1 MKSASSPAFIDR
13 IEESQILDAAL
24 ERARSGAAPT
34 VFVGGEAGIGKSRLV
49 AEFARR
55 ARASGARVL
64 TGGCAPLGG
73 APLPFGPVVEV
84 LRALGDDERASLP
97 PELGG
102 RGGAW
107 QRLDEFESGQGWVFA
122 LLLGALEDI
131 DGPLV
136 LVLEDLHWA
145 DRSTLDLLA
154 LRVQTGRLPGCLV
167 VGTYRSDELE
177 PGNALR
183 LALAELDR
191 TGRTQRIELRR
202 FGRADLV
209 AQMTGILGSA
219 PEHDVVDD
227 VLGRSEGNPFLA
239 EELLAARAAPGVGA
253 PTRVRDIVLARVET
267 LSDPTQTMLRVL
279 AAARGPL
286 AHHPLAVVAALPE
299 RELEG
304 CLREALDR
312 HVLVRTDD
320 GAYAFRH
327 ALMREAIY
335 EALLVSERRRLHAAL
350 ADVLERSGDTGA
362 RRLADLA
369 HHWYSAGDRPRALA
383 AAVRAGL
390 AVDEIY
396 AHAEALIQYEHA
408 LELWDDAGSVA
419 GVDRVAL
426 LARAAEAAASLGE
439 PTRAVALAEQALA
452 ELDAGAEPLR
462 AGLLG
467 ARLGRFAWISGETER
482 SLAAYEAAVRMIPA
496 APPTKERAHVIAAL
510 SHVQLVSGRHRD
522 AAELATESLEIAR
535 AVGAPAEEGASLST
549 LGSALSS
556 LGRLEEGLAMVREAR
571 AALERGDAVPDLI
584 FVTYSNE
591 AVILID
597 GGRFEEAV
605 EVARR
610 GVAFTRAHGMERGHR
625 AWLEVLV
632 GWSLIKL
639 GRWTEAT
646 ELLDESLL
654 RGPVGITRRAVQLM
668 RATLALGR
676 GDFASAEAC
685 ATEARSSS
693 EGNHPFAGWMFDVE
707 ARLALAGDDL
717 DAARAIV
724 ADGLAVVTDLE
735 DWQEIAWLCWRG
747 LEVEA
752 ERAEH
757 ARARK
762 QPADTADAVAFL
774 ARMRALADATDVRAA
789 AEIPALLATC
799 EAELERA
806 EARPA
811 ADRWFAAVERWEALG
826 EPYPRARCLLRAA
839 EAGLAERRPK
849 ADVAPAL
856 VTAHALA
863 CELEAAPLA
872 AAIESL
878 ARRARVP
885 LGEEDAAPAPQ
896 APPLGLTPR
905 ELEVLRLVGH
915 GYTNPQIAETLFI
928 SVKTAGA
935 HVSNILAKLEVNRR
949 VEAAAIAERLD
960 LLDESPAR

>member
-55 ARASGARVL
+55 ARVSEARVL

-84 LRALGDDERASLP
+84 LRALDDDERASLP
-97 PELGG
+97 LELGG
-102 RGGAW
+102 RGELH
-107 QRLDEFESGQGWVFA
+107 RLEEFESGQGWVFA
-122 LLLGALEDI
+122 LLLGALEEI

-136 LVLEDLHWA
+136 VVLEDLHWA

-154 LRVQTGRLPGCLV
+154 VRVQTGRLPGCLV

-177 PGNALR
+177 PGSALR
-183 LALAELDR
+183 LALAEHDR
-191 TGRTQRIELRR
+191 TGRTERIELRR
-202 FGRADLV
+202 FGRTDLV

-219 PEHDVVDD
+219 PEHDVIDD

-239 EELLAARAAPGVGA
+239 EELLAARDAPGIGA

-267 LSDPTQTMLRVL
+267 LSEPTQTMLRVP

-299 RELEG
+299 HELEG

-335 EALLVSERRRLHAAL
+335 EALLESERRRLHAAL
-350 ADVLERSGDTGA
+350 AGVLERSGETGA

-408 LELWDDAGSVA
+408 LELWDDAESVA
-419 GVDRVAL
+419 GVDRVAIL
-426 LARAAEAAASLGE
+426 TRAAESAASLGDGA
-439 PTRAVALAEQALA
+439 RAVVLAEQALA
-452 ELDAGAEPLR
+452 ELDADADPVR

-467 ARLGRFAWISGETER
+467 ARLGRFAWISGEPER
-482 SLAAYEAAVRMIPA
+482 SLAAYEQAVRVIPA
-496 APPTKERAHVIAAL
+496 TPPSKERAHVVAAL
-510 SHVQLVSGRHRD
+510 SHVQLVSGHHRA

-535 AVGAPAEEGASLST
+535 AVGASAEEGASLST
-549 LGSALSS
+549 LGSALST
-556 LGRLEEGLAMVREAR
+556 LGELDKGLAMVRDGR
-571 AALERGDAVPDLI
+571 AALERGGAVPDQI
-584 FVTYSNE
+584 FITYSNE
-591 AVILID
+591 TVMLID
-597 GGRFEEAV
+597 GARFEAAV

-610 GVAFTRAHGMERGHR
+610 GIEFTRAHGMERGHR
-625 AWLEVLV
+625 SWQEVLV
-632 GWSLIKL
+632 GWCLLKL
-639 GRWTEAT
+639 GRWGEAGA
-646 ELLDESLL
+646 LLDESLL
-654 RGPVGITRRAVQLM
+654 RGPAGITRRAVQVM
-668 RATLALGR
+668 RASLALAV
-676 GDFASAEAC
+676 GDLDAAREQA
-685 ATEARSSS
+685 ADARSAS
-693 EGNHPFAGWMFDVE
+693 EGHHPFAGWMFAVE
-707 ARLALAGDDL
+707 AGIALERRDL
-717 DAARAIV
+717 EAARAIV
-724 ADGLAVVTDLE
+724 ADGLTIVAGLE

-747 LEVEA
+747 LEVES
-752 ERAEH
+752 ERAEE
-757 ARARK
+757 ARAQK
-762 QPADTADAVAFL
+762 QPVDTANAQELL
-774 ARMRALADATDVRAA
+774 ARMRALSASTDERAA
-789 AEIPALLATC
+789 AELPALLATC
-799 EAELERA
+799 EAEHERA

-811 ADRWFAAVERWEALG
+811 ADLWFAAATAWEGLG

-839 EAGLAERRPK
+839 DAGLAERRPK

-863 CELEAAPLA
+863 AALGAAPLTS
-872 AAIESL
+872 AIESL

-885 LGEEDAAPAPQ
+885 LGAPDAAPAPE

-905 ELEVLRLVGH
+905 ELEVLRLVGR
-915 GYTNPQIAETLFI
+915 GYTNPQIAEALFI

-935 HVSNILAKLEVNRR
+935 HVSNILAKLDVSRR

-960 LLDESPAR
+960 LLDESSAR

>member
-13 IEESQILDAAL
+13 IEESEILDAAL
-24 ERARSGAAPT
+24 EGARSGAAT
-34 VFVGGEAGIGKSRLV
+34 TAFVGGEAGIGKSRLV

-84 LRALGDDERASLP
+84 LRALDDDERASLP

-102 RGGAW
+102 RGGPW

-122 LLLGALEDI
+122 LLLSALEEI

-136 LVLEDLHWA
+136 VVLEDLHWA

-177 PGNALR
+177 PGSPLR

-191 TGRTQRIELRR
+191 TGRTERIELQR

-209 AQMTGILGSA
+209 AQMTGILGNA

-239 EELLAARAAPGVGA
+239 EELLAARDAPGVGA
-253 PTRVRDIVLARVET
+253 PTRVSDIVLARVET

-350 ADVLERSGDTGA
+350 ADVLERSRETGA

-408 LELWDDAGSVA
+408 LELWDDAESVA
-419 GVDRVAL
+419 GVDRVTL
-426 LARAAEAAASLGE
+426 LARAAEAAACQGD
-439 PTRAVALAEQALA
+439 PARAVELAEAGLA
-452 ELDAGAEPLR
+452 ELDADADPVR
-462 AGLLG
+462 VGLLS
-467 ARLGRFAWISGETER
+467 ARLGRFAWVSGDPER
-482 SLAAYEAAVRMIPA
+482 ALAAYEEAVRIIPA
-496 APPTKERAHVIAAL
+496 QPPTHERAHVIAAL
-510 SHVQLVSGRHRD
+510 SHVQLVSGRHRV
-522 AAELATESLEIAR
+522 AAELAAESLEIAR
-535 AVGAPAEEGASLST
+535 AVGALPEEGSSLAT
-549 LGSALSS
+549 LGAALSS
-556 LGRLEEGLAMVREAR
+556 LGQLEEGLAMVRAGR
-571 AALERGDAVPDLI
+571 AALERGGGVPDLI

-591 AVILID
+591 AVMLID
-597 GGRFEEAV
+597 GGDFEQASA
-605 EVARR
+605 VARR
-610 GVAFTRAHGMERGHR
+610 GIAYTRAHGMERSHR
-625 AWLEVLV
+625 SWQEVLV
-632 GWSLIKL
+632 AWTLLKL
-639 GRWTEAT
+639 GRWAEAA
-646 ELLDESLL
+646 ELLDETLL
-654 RGPVGITRRAVQLM
+654 RGPAGITRRAVQLM
-668 RATLALGR
+668 RASLALER
-676 GDFASAEAC
+676 GELAAADERLAD
-685 ATEARSSS
+685 ARAAS
-693 EGNHPFAGWMFDVE
+693 EGDQPFAGLRFEVE
-707 ARLALAGDDL
+707 AGLALARRDL
-717 DAARAIV
+717 DAARARVAEGLVIV
-724 ADGLAVVTDLE
+724 AEQE
-735 DWQEIAWLCWRG
+735 DWQDIGWLCWRG
-747 LEVEA
+747 MEVEA
-752 ERAEH
+752 ARAEDD
-757 ARARK
+757 RAHKR
-762 QPADTADAVAFL
+762 PVDTSGAAALL
-774 ARMRALADATDVRAA
+774 ARVRALAAATELPAA
-789 AEIPALLATC
+789 AELPAVLASC
-799 EAELERA
+799 EAEHERA

-811 ADRWFAAVERWEALG
+811 TDRWLAAAASWEALG

-839 EAGLAERRPK
+839 EAALAERRPK
-849 ADVAPAL
+849 ADVASAL

-863 CELEAAPLA
+863 GGLGAAPLA
-872 AAIESL
+872 AALESL
-878 ARRARVP
+878 ARRARVA
-885 LGEEDAAPAPQ
+885 LGEQEGAPAPQ

-905 ELEVLRLVGH
+905 ELEVLRLVARGH
-915 GYTNPQIAETLFI
+915 TNAQIAEALFI
-928 SVKTAGA
+928 SVKTAGH
-935 HVSNILAKLEVNRR
+935 HVSNILGKLDVGRR
-949 VEAAAIAERLD
+949 IEAAAIAERLD